1 VVFGSRNDS
10 DWERECGG
18 GMMRKVVVSLG
29 MAGGD
34 RVGCRLRETQGTL
47 TCSFLGGAD
56 QVSEWR
62 TAGFECWTS
71 CVVESVRLSIAR
83 DSDEWWGTVEL

>member
-1 VVFGSRNDS
+1 
-10 DWERECGG
+10 
-18 GMMRKVVVSLG
+18 M
-29 MAGGD
+29 
-34 RVGCRLRETQGTL
+34 L

-56 QVSEWR
+56 QGSESR

-83 DSDEWWGTVEL
+83 DSDEWWGAVEL